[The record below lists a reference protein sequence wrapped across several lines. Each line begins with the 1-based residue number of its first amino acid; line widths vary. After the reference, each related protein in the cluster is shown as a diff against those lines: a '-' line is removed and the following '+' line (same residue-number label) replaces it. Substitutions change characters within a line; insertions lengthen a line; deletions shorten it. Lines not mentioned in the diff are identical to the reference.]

1 VTPVHDTDAAVK
13 YLVFDNTQW
22 ISYDDSVTFK
32 QKVDWANKVGLGGSL
47 IWASDLDD
55 DKYSAHSA
63 LLGRTISSTSSLQD
77 TTDLLRKTDQL
88 SLTASV
94 KGQTGEGCKKYDGD
108 CKDLD
113 NNKALADACGAGF
126 TVVGWDDAG
135 CGKKNHHYGKPI
147 CCPTLGAPTSCKWRG
162 DNTGGIGG
170 DCSSAC
176 YEGEINVAGI
186 ESSWGGGFTNDG
198 DTNKC
203 KRGRK
208 AFCCVAPD
216 YAAIT
221 KRCSLTSCAGSC
233 SSSSTPMFKYYSDCW
248 FGRYKTYCCS
258 DPAPVSDC
266 HWVGD
271 GGDCVNV
278 HCAKDEL
285 ELARDAYGDP
295 GTGSSSC
302 SWGRNKA
309 ACCKIGPIESKPAT
323 CASDMCE
330 VIPGYCPPIDYS
342 GGDGLSKRDDVNGSR
357 KILVE
362 RGNSQDYT
370 PPPGGPVVT
379 VKAPGYP
386 GPTKL
391 YTTRLATQAIP
402 LAFRLARQYCFGPA
416 FQISNIP
423 IPAPDSIVRA
433 GLESEHVIDVSCLQ
447 LCAALFSSLYASLLM
462 ERTATSHCY
471 QFPRVYVHRHLTIR
485 QSCSS
490 CNYRPVL
497 LR

>member
-1 VTPVHDTDAAVK
+1 M
-13 YLVFDNTQW
+13 
-22 ISYDDSVTFK
+22 TFK

-77 TTDLLRKTDQL
+77 TTDLLHKAEQL
-88 SLTASV
+88 SLTESI
-94 KGQTGEGCKKYDGD
+94 KGQTGEGCKTYNGD
-108 CKDLD
+108 CKDLN
-113 NNKALADACGAGF
+113 NNKALADACGAGN

-170 DCSSAC
+170 DCSSEC

-221 KRCSLTSCAGSC
+221 KKCSLTGCAGSC
-233 SSSSTPMFKYYSDCW
+233 SSGSTPMFKYYADCW
-248 FGRYKTYCCS
+248 FSRYKTYCCP
-258 DPAPVSDC
+258 DPAPVSEC

-278 HCAKDEL
+278 HCGKDEL
-285 ELARDAYGDP
+285 ELARDPYGDP
-295 GTGSSSC
+295 DNERWSC
-302 SWGRNKA
+302 SWGRDKA
-309 ACCKIGPIESKPAT
+309 ACCKIGQVETKPAT
-323 CASDMCE
+323 CVSDMCD
-330 VIPGYCPPIDYS
+330 VIPGYCPPIEYDD
-342 GGDGLSKRDDVNGSR
+342 GGSLSRRDHVNGSR
-357 KILVE
+357 QILVK
-362 RGNSQDYT
+362 RGGSQEYT

-379 VKAPGYP
+379 VKALGYP

-402 LAFRLARQYCFGPA
+402 LAFRLAKQYCFGPA
-416 FQISNIP
+416 FQTMNIP

-433 GLESEHVIDVSCLQ
+433 GLETEHVIDVSCL
-447 LCAALFSSLYASLLM
+447 
-462 ERTATSHCY
+462 
-471 QFPRVYVHRHLTIR
+471 
-485 QSCSS
+485 
-490 CNYRPVL
+490 
-497 LR
+497 